1 MEEEENGWVVG
12 KTVED
17 KKRVGVSMKPWR
29 MIKTRIFLGM
39 LTQALED
46 SVSDPDP
53 DPEWQK

>member
-1 MEEEENGWVVG
+1 
-12 KTVED
+12 
-17 KKRVGVSMKPWR
+17 MKPWR

-53 DPEWQK
+53 DPDPDPEWQKWPTK